1 MTAGARSVRLTGVQ
15 PRTRPIGAAEVQA
28 AFGPTS
34 ALDRDRSVSDSA
46 SGQFRTRRTVETTAM
61 AFAKEQACRAVADL
75 CEDALI
81 KWPNAK
87 AVILFGSRA
96 RGDHRDDSD
105 WDIAFITDSEESLPT
120 AVYQDLKKLETRESI
135 VVQGFALSQERFCED
150 ACSLGNIA
158 APIAREGQLIAGR
171 CGWPKLE
178 SEPTLKLDEYLDWR
192 SRGMI
197 RIAFASNNL
206 AKAIDDARTG
216 STRAELGEFVAASS
230 DAAERFAKIAFGKLA
245 SGTGV
250 DIPRGHQVN
259 EIVKALDRVLER
271 SVGPNAAW
279 WRSDRG
285 MKVRD
290 LLCKMNGHGHEDH
303 QSGYPGS
310 TINAEVIARAANRL
324 AATVSFAILEVEE
337 LPDSEDLRQAA
348 KEVSGSYWT
357 SMRESASRL
366 RRVLQDIDP
375 SNLTYASASSTFAES
390 VSTAVNFGE
399 EIVQALKKLAESLH
413 EETRK

>member
-1 MTAGARSVRLTGVQ
+1 M
-15 PRTRPIGAAEVQA
+15 GAAEVQA

-34 ALDRDRSVSDSA
+34 ALDRDRSLSDSA
-46 SGQFRTRRTVETTAM
+46 SGQFRTRQAVKTPAI
-61 AFAKEQACRAVADL
+61 AFAKEPACRAVADL
-75 CEDALI
+75 CKDALI

-87 AVILFGSRA
+87 AAILFGSRA

-105 WDIAFITDSEESLPT
+105 WDIALITDSEESLPT
-120 AVYQDLKKLETRESI
+120 AVYRDLARLKTRESI
-135 VVQGFALSQERFCED
+135 VIQGLALSQARFCEN
-150 ACSLGNIA
+150 ANSLGNIA

-171 CGWPKLE
+171 CRWPKLE
-178 SEPTLKLDEYLDWR
+178 SEPILKFDEYLEWR
-192 SRGMI
+192 RGAML
-197 RIAFASNNL
+197 RITIASDTF
-206 AKAIDDARTG
+206 AKAIDDARIAN
-216 STRAELGEFVAASS
+216 SRIELGEFVAASS

-250 DIPRGHQVN
+250 DIPIGHQVN
-259 EIVKALDRVLER
+259 KIVKALDRVLEQN
-271 SVGPNAAW
+271 VGPNAAW

-285 MKVRD
+285 MKARD
-290 LLCKMNGHGHEDH
+290 LLRMMNGHGHEDH

-324 AATVSFAILEVEE
+324 AATVSFAILDVEE

-357 SMRESASRL
+357 SMQESASRL

-390 VSTAVNFGE
+390 VSAAVSFGE
-399 EIVQALKKLAESLH
+399 EIAQALEKLAESLYK
-413 EETRK
+413 EAQS

>member
-1 MTAGARSVRLTGVQ
+1 
-15 PRTRPIGAAEVQA
+15 
-28 AFGPTS
+28 
-34 ALDRDRSVSDSA
+34 
-46 SGQFRTRRTVETTAM
+46 M
-61 AFAKEQACRAVADL
+61 APVPEPACKAVVDF
-75 CEDALI
+75 CKDALI

-87 AVILFGSRA
+87 AAILFGSRA

-105 WDIAFITDSEESLPT
+105 WDIAFITDSEESLPN
-120 AVYQDLKKLETRESI
+120 AVHRDLEELRTRECI
-135 VVQGFALSQERFCED
+135 VIQGFTLSQERFCEG

-171 CGWPKLE
+171 CRWPESE
-178 SEPTLKLDEYLDWR
+178 SEPKLKPDEYLDWR
-192 SRGMI
+192 SGAMI
-197 RIAFASNNL
+197 RIAFASDNF
-206 AKAIDDARTG
+206 AKAIDIARTR
-216 STRAELGEFVAASS
+216 SARTELGEFVAASS

-250 DIPRGHQVN
+250 DIPRGRQVN

-271 SVGPNAAW
+271 SAGPNAAW

-285 MKVRD
+285 RKVQD
-290 LLCKMNGHGHEDH
+290 LLRMMNGHGHEDH
-303 QSGYPGS
+303 QSGYTGS

-324 AATVSFAILEVEE
+324 TATVSFAVLEVEE
-337 LPDSEDLRQAA
+337 LPDSEDLRQTA

-357 SMRESASRL
+357 SMQESAGRL

-390 VSTAVNFGE
+390 VSAAVSFGE
-399 EIVQALKKLAESLH
+399 EIAQALEKLAESLR
-413 EETRK
+413 EETRG

>member
-1 MTAGARSVRLTGVQ
+1 M
-15 PRTRPIGAAEVQA
+15 GAAEVQA
-28 AFGPTS
+28 AFGPAS

-46 SGQFRTRRTVETTAM
+46 SGRFRTRRAVETTAM
-61 AFAKEQACRAVADL
+61 AFAKEPACRAVADL
-75 CEDALI
+75 CKDALI

-87 AVILFGSRA
+87 AAILFGSRA

-120 AVYQDLKKLETRESI
+120 AVYQDLQRLKTHENI
-135 VVQGFALSQERFCED
+135 VVQGLALSQARFCEG

-171 CGWPKLE
+171 CRWPRLE
-178 SEPTLKLDEYLDWR
+178 SEPILKPDEYLEWR
-192 SRGMI
+192 SGAMI
-197 RIAFASNNL
+197 RIAFASDNL
-206 AKAIDDARTG
+206 AKAIDIARKRSART
-216 STRAELGEFVAASS
+216 EFGEFVAASS

-259 EIVKALDRVLER
+259 EIVKALDRVLEQN
-271 SVGPNAAW
+271 VGPNAAW

-290 LLCKMNGHGHEDH
+290 LLRKMNGHGHEDH

-324 AATVSFAILEVEE
+324 TATVSFAILDVEE

-357 SMRESASRL
+357 SMQESASRL

-390 VSTAVNFGE
+390 VSAAVSFGE
-399 EIVQALKKLAESLH
+399 EIAQALEKLAESLH
-413 EETRK
+413 EEAQS

>member
-1 MTAGARSVRLTGVQ
+1 M
-15 PRTRPIGAAEVQA
+15 GAAEVQA
-28 AFGPTS
+28 AFGPAS

-46 SGQFRTRRTVETTAM
+46 SGRFRTRRTVETTAM
-61 AFAKEQACRAVADL
+61 AFAKEPACRAVADL
-75 CEDALI
+75 CKDALI

-87 AVILFGSRA
+87 AAILFGSRA

-120 AVYQDLKKLETRESI
+120 AVYQDLQRLETRESI
-135 VVQGFALSQERFCED
+135 VVQGFALSQARFCED
-150 ACSLGNIA
+150 ANSLGNIA

-171 CGWPKLE
+171 CRWPKLE
-178 SEPTLKLDEYLDWR
+178 SEPILKPDEYLDWR
-192 SRGMI
+192 RGAML
-197 RIAFASNNL
+197 RITIASDTL
-206 AKAIDDARTG
+206 AKAIDDARIAN
-216 STRAELGEFVAASS
+216 SRIELGEFVAASS

-259 EIVKALDRVLER
+259 EIVKALDRVLEQN
-271 SVGPNAAW
+271 VGPNAAW

-290 LLCKMNGHGHEDH
+290 LLRKMNGHGHEDH

-324 AATVSFAILEVEE
+324 AATVSLAVLEVED

-357 SMRESASRL
+357 SMQESASRL

-390 VSTAVNFGE
+390 VSAAVSFGE
-399 EIVQALKKLAESLH
+399 EIAQALEKLAESLH
-413 EETRK
+413 EEAQS

>member
-1 MTAGARSVRLTGVQ
+1 MGAT
-15 PRTRPIGAAEVQA
+15 EVQA
-28 AFGPTS
+28 AFRSTS
-34 ALDRDRSVSDSA
+34 ALDQDRSVADSS
-46 SGQFRTRRTVETTAM
+46 SGRFRARQAVEATAM
-61 AFAKEQACRAVADL
+61 APAPEPARKAVVDF
-75 CEDALI
+75 CKDALI

-87 AVILFGSRA
+87 AAILFGSRA

-105 WDIAFITDSEESLPT
+105 WDLAFITDSEESLPS
-120 AVYQDLKKLETRESI
+120 AVYQDLKELKTRESI
-135 VVQGFALSQERFCED
+135 FVQGLALSQERFCEG

-171 CGWPKLE
+171 CRWPKLE
-178 SEPTLKLDEYLDWR
+178 SEPILKPDEYLDWR
-192 SRGMI
+192 RGAMI
-197 RIAFASNNL
+197 RIAFASDNL
-206 AKAIDDARTG
+206 AKAIDDARTAN
-216 STRAELGEFVAASS
+216 SRIELGEFVAASS

-250 DIPRGHQVN
+250 DIPRVHQVN

-285 MKVRD
+285 RKVRD
-290 LLCKMNGHGHEDH
+290 LLRMMNGHGHEDH

-324 AATVSFAILEVEE
+324 VAAMSFAVLEVEE
-337 LPDSEDLRQAA
+337 LPDSEGLRQTA
-348 KEVSGSYWT
+348 KEVSGSYWA
-357 SMRESASRL
+357 SMQESASRL

-375 SNLTYASASSTFAES
+375 GNLTYASASSTFAES
-390 VSTAVNFGE
+390 VSAAVSFGE
-399 EIVQALKKLAESLH
+399 EIAQALEKLAESLR
-413 EETRK
+413 EETRG

>member
-1 MTAGARSVRLTGVQ
+1 M
-15 PRTRPIGAAEVQA
+15 GAAEVQA

-34 ALDRDRSVSDSA
+34 ALDRDRSASDSA
-46 SGQFRTRRTVETTAM
+46 NGQFRTGQAIETTAM
-61 AFAKEQACRAVADL
+61 ALSAEPACRAVAGF
-75 CEDALI
+75 CKDALT

-87 AVILFGSRA
+87 AAILFGSRA

-105 WDIAFITDSEESLPT
+105 WDIAFITDLEESLPT
-120 AVYQDLKKLETRESI
+120 AVYQDLKKLKTRESI
-135 VVQGFALSQERFCED
+135 VVQGLALSQTRFCEG

-171 CGWPKLE
+171 CRWPKLE
-178 SEPTLKLDEYLDWR
+178 SGPTLKPDEYLEWR
-192 SRGMI
+192 RGAMI
-197 RIAFASNNL
+197 RIAFASDNL
-206 AKAIDDARTG
+206 AKAIDDARTVN
-216 STRAELGEFVAASS
+216 SRIELGEFVAASS

-250 DIPRGHQVN
+250 DIPRVHQVN

-290 LLCKMNGHGHEDH
+290 LLRMMNGHGREDH

-324 AATVSFAILEVEE
+324 TATVSFAVLEVEE

-357 SMRESASRL
+357 SMQESASRL
-366 RRVLQDIDP
+366 RRVLQDLDP

-390 VSTAVNFGE
+390 VSAAVSFGE
-399 EIVQALKKLAESLH
+399 EIAQALETLAESLY
-413 EETRK
+413 EEARG

>member
-1 MTAGARSVRLTGVQ
+1 M
-15 PRTRPIGAAEVQA
+15 GAAEVQA
-28 AFGPTS
+28 AFGSTS
-34 ALDRDRSVSDSA
+34 ALGQDRSVADSS
-46 SGQFRTRRTVETTAM
+46 SGRFRARRAVEATAM
-61 AFAKEQACRAVADL
+61 APAPEPACRAVADL
-75 CEDALI
+75 CNDALI
-81 KWPNAK
+81 RWPNAK
-87 AVILFGSRA
+87 AAILFGSRA
-96 RGDHRDDSD
+96 RGDYRDNSD

-120 AVYQDLKKLETRESI
+120 AVHRDLRRLKTRENI
-135 VVQGFALSQERFCED
+135 AVQGIALSQERFCEGAD
-150 ACSLGNIA
+150 SLGNIA
-158 APIAREGQLIAGR
+158 APIAREGRLIAGR
-171 CGWPKLE
+171 CRWPEPE
-178 SEPTLKLDEYLDWR
+178 SEPILKPDEYLDWR
-192 SRGMI
+192 SGAMI
-197 RIAFASNNL
+197 RIAFASDNL
-206 AKAIDDARTG
+206 TKAIDIARTR
-216 STRAELGEFVAASS
+216 SARTELGEFVAASS

-271 SVGPNAAW
+271 SVGPHAAW
-279 WRSDRG
+279 WRSDRS

-290 LLCKMNGHGHEDH
+290 LLRMMNGHGHEDH
-303 QSGYPGS
+303 QSGYTGS

-357 SMRESASRL
+357 SMQESASRL

-390 VSTAVNFGE
+390 VSTAVSFGE
-399 EIVQALKKLAESLH
+399 EIAQALETLAESLCR
-413 EETRK
+413 ETRG

>member
-1 MTAGARSVRLTGVQ
+1 M
-15 PRTRPIGAAEVQA
+15 GAAEIQA

-46 SGQFRTRRTVETTAM
+46 NGQFRTGQAIEATAM
-61 AFAKEQACRAVADL
+61 ALSAELACRAVAGF
-75 CEDALI
+75 CKDALT

-87 AVILFGSRA
+87 AAILFGSRA
-96 RGDHRDDSD
+96 RGDHRDSSD

-120 AVYQDLKKLETRESI
+120 AVYRDLARLKTRESI
-135 VVQGFALSQERFCED
+135 VIQGLALSQARFYED
-150 ACSLGNIA
+150 ANSLGNIA

-171 CGWPKLE
+171 CRWPKLE
-178 SEPTLKLDEYLDWR
+178 NEPTLKPDEYLEWR
-192 SRGMI
+192 SGAMI
-197 RIAFASNNL
+197 RIAFASDIL
-206 AKAIDDARTG
+206 AKAIDDARTRNA
-216 STRAELGEFVAASS
+216 RAELGEFVAASS

-259 EIVKALDRVLER
+259 QIVKALDRVLEQN
-271 SVGPNAAW
+271 VGPNAAW

-290 LLCKMNGHGHEDH
+290 LLRMMNGHGHEDH

-324 AATVSFAILEVEE
+324 TATVSFAILEVED
-337 LPDSEDLRQAA
+337 LPDSENLRQTA

-357 SMRESASRL
+357 SMQESASRL
-366 RRVLQDIDP
+366 RQVLQDIDP

-390 VSTAVNFGE
+390 VSAAVSFGE
-399 EIVQALKKLAESLH
+399 EIAQALETLAESLY
-413 EETRK
+413 EEARG

>member
-1 MTAGARSVRLTGVQ
+1 M
-15 PRTRPIGAAEVQA
+15 GAAEVQA
-28 AFGPTS
+28 AFGSTS
-34 ALDRDRSVSDSA
+34 ALDQDRSVADSS
-46 SGQFRTRRTVETTAM
+46 SGRFRARQAVEATAM
-61 AFAKEQACRAVADL
+61 APAPESACKAVVDF
-75 CEDALI
+75 CKDALI

-87 AVILFGSRA
+87 AAILFGSRA

-105 WDIAFITDSEESLPT
+105 WDLAFITDSEESLPS
-120 AVYQDLKKLETRESI
+120 AVYQDLKKLGARKNI
-135 VVQGFALSQERFCED
+135 AVQGVALSQERFCEG

-171 CGWPKLE
+171 CRWPKLE
-178 SEPTLKLDEYLDWR
+178 SEPILKPDEYSDWR
-192 SRGMI
+192 RGAMM
-197 RIAFASNNL
+197 RIGFASDNL
-206 AKAIDDARTG
+206 AKAIDDARTAN
-216 STRAELGEFVAASS
+216 SRTELGEFVAASS

-271 SVGPNAAW
+271 SAGPNAAW

-290 LLCKMNGHGHEDH
+290 LLRMMNGHGHEDH
-303 QSGYPGS
+303 QSGYTGS

-324 AATVSFAILEVEE
+324 VAAMSFAVLEVEE

-348 KEVSGSYWT
+348 KEVSGSYWA
-357 SMRESASRL
+357 SMQESASRL

-375 SNLTYASASSTFAES
+375 GNLTYASASSTFAES
-390 VSTAVNFGE
+390 VSAAVSFGE
-399 EIVQALKKLAESLH
+399 DIAQALEKLAESLR
-413 EETRK
+413 EETRS

>member
-1 MTAGARSVRLTGVQ
+1 M
-15 PRTRPIGAAEVQA
+15 GAAEVQA
-28 AFGPTS
+28 AFGPAS

-46 SGQFRTRRTVETTAM
+46 SGRFRTRRTVETTAM
-61 AFAKEQACRAVADL
+61 AFAKEPACRAVADL
-75 CEDALI
+75 CKDALI

-87 AVILFGSRA
+87 AAILFGSRA

-120 AVYQDLKKLETRESI
+120 AVYRDLARLKTRESI
-135 VVQGFALSQERFCED
+135 VIQGLALSQARFCED
-150 ACSLGNIA
+150 ANSLGNIA

-171 CGWPKLE
+171 CRWPKLE
-178 SEPTLKLDEYLDWR
+178 SEPILKPDEYLDWR
-192 SRGMI
+192 RGAML
-197 RIAFASNNL
+197 RITIASDTL
-206 AKAIDDARTG
+206 AKAIDDARIAN
-216 STRAELGEFVAASS
+216 SRIELGEFVAASS

-259 EIVKALDRVLER
+259 EIVKALDRVLEQN
-271 SVGPNAAW
+271 VGPNAAW

-290 LLCKMNGHGHEDH
+290 LLRKMNGHGHEDH

-324 AATVSFAILEVEE
+324 AATVSFAILDVEE

-357 SMRESASRL
+357 SMQESASRL

-375 SNLTYASASSTFAES
+375 GNLTYASASSTFAES
-390 VSTAVNFGE
+390 VSAAVSFGE
-399 EIVQALKKLAESLH
+399 EIAQALEKLAESLH
-413 EETRK
+413 EEAQS